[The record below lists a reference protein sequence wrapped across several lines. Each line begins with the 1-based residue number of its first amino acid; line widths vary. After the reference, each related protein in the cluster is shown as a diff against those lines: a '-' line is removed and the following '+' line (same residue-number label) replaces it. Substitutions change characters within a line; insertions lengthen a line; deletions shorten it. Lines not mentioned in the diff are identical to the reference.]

1 MNDYH
6 LKIHPSEMAKRRRG
20 GPKLEFLKLKFCV
33 IEEIED
39 RIDSRTNSP
48 YSYTTVLTSGGR
60 VYGLG
65 IDPSQVERIQKDK
78 FYRIH
83 TPTPIN
89 GIFHLEEK
97 TKMEEI
103 KKFAIAPEKIQ
114 EALYPPCM
122 KVSDLTE
129 EKLITIAIR
138 TRLSVQGYVQLVSK
152 IYDEDR
158 CPKRT
163 LILKETMEGRRP
175 ATMFIRLWREKTEI
189 NPKVGSL
196 VQVLSLKLTDYKDSR
211 EIHSTPSTV
220 LRGEVSEEQPPTQT
234 DTQAASQ

>member
-1 MNDYH
+1 ME
-6 LKIHPSEMAKRRRG
+6 L
-20 GPKLEFLKLKFCV
+20 LKLKFCV
-33 IEEIED
+33 IEAIQN

-78 FYRIH
+78 CYRIH

-89 GIFHLEEK
+89 GIFHLEK
-97 TKMEEI
+97 NTKMEEI
-103 KKFAIAPEKIQ
+103 IKFAVTPEKIQ
-114 EALYPPCM
+114 EALYPSCK

-129 EKLITIAIR
+129 EKLIAIAIR
-138 TRLSVQGYVQLVSK
+138 TRLSVQGYVQSVSK

-158 CPKRT
+158 NPKRT
-163 LILKETMEGRRP
+163 LILKEKRDGGRS
-175 ATMFIRLWREKTEI
+175 AFMSIRLWREKTDI

-196 VQVLSLKLTDYKDSR
+196 VQVLSLKLADYKDSR

-220 LRGEVSEEQPPTQT
+220 LREVSEEQPLTQT
-234 DTQAASQ
+234 DTQAVSQ

>member
-1 MNDYH
+1 ANMNDHY

-83 TPTPIN
+83 TPSPIN

-97 TKMEEI
+97 TK
-103 KKFAIAPEKIQ
+103 
-114 EALYPPCM
+114 
-122 KVSDLTE
+122 
-129 EKLITIAIR
+129 
-138 TRLSVQGYVQLVSK
+138 VSK

-175 ATMFIRLWREKTEI
+175 ATMFVRLWREKTEI

-220 LRGEVSEEQPPTQT
+220 LREVSEEQPPTQT